1 MELIVFIVAGVLVL
15 GGAYWYVHK
24 KNPDLAQDVTDTI
37 VDGVKEDAQKVV
49 DQVKHD

>member
-1 MELIVFIVAGVLVL
+1 MELIVFIIAGVVVL

-37 VDGVKEDAQKVV
+37 VDGIKNDIKK
-49 DQVKHD
+49 D